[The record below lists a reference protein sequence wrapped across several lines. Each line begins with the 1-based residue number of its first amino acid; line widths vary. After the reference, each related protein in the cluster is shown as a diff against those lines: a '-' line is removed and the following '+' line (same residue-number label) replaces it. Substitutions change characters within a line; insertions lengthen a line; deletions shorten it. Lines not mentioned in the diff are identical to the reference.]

1 MNPILDELKVFTGN
15 GHPQLARSVC
25 EYLGIPLG
33 QAEVFKFANDNT
45 FVRIHENI
53 RQRDVFIIQPTCY
66 PVNDNL
72 MELLIMIDACKRA
85 SAGRITAVVPYYG
98 YGRTDKK
105 DQPRVPIT
113 ARLVADL
120 LTAAGADRLLTID
133 LHAGQ
138 IQGFFNIPVDELTTL
153 PLLGDYFAAKEIQ
166 DLVVV
171 AVDIGISKKARDIAE
186 RLGAPLAIIE
196 KRRMSNNDVSET
208 MNVIGEVE
216 GKIALV
222 NDRFAE
228 MSDYSV
234 EDAIGM
240 VPSDMNSPEERERAD
255 ARVRAITAGSPEPP
269 AEFSLLRKDGRLL
282 PINVHSKAIQHDGKP
297 AILTVVRDI
306 SQQRLAEEARQA
318 SEHRYR
324 TLYELAS
331 DAFLNVLPDGEIL
344 DANVAAATL

>member
-15 GHPQLARSVC
+15 GHPELAKSVC
-25 EYLGIPLG
+25 EYLDIPLG

-53 RQRDVFIIQPTCY
+53 RQRDVFIIQPTCF

-120 LTAAGADRLLTID
+120 LTAAGADRLLTVD

-196 KRRMSNNDVSET
+196 KRRMNNNDISET

-216 GKIALV
+216 GKTALV
-222 NDRFAE
+222 FDDE
-228 MSDYSV
+228 IV
-234 EDAIGM
+234 TG
-240 VPSDMNSPEERERAD
+240 
-255 ARVRAITAGSPEPP
+255 GSIVNAAKALYEQGVKDVFCCVTHPVL
-269 AEFSLLRKDGRLL
+269 SKDGSEIMAKSKFSEVVVTDTIPMPPEKRNGKFTVLSVAPLL
-282 PINVHSKAIQHDGKP
+282 GEAI
-297 AILTVVRDI
+297 
-306 SQQRLAEEARQA
+306 
-318 SEHRYR
+318 YR
-324 TLYELAS
+324 IHKGQSVGDL
-331 DAFLNVLPDGEIL
+331 FK
-344 DANVAAATL
+344 

>member
-15 GHPQLARSVC
+15 GHPELAQSVC
-25 EYLGIPLG
+25 EYLDIPLG
-33 QAEVFKFANDNT
+33 QAEVFKFANDNS
-45 FVRIHENI
+45 FVQIRENI

-72 MELLIMIDACKRA
+72 MELLIMIDAFKRA

-120 LTAAGADRLLTID
+120 LTAAGADRLLTVD

-153 PLLGDYFAAKEIQ
+153 PLMGQHFADKELQ

-171 AVDIGISKKARDIAE
+171 AVDIGISKKARDMAE

-196 KRRMSNNDVSET
+196 KRRTGNDDQNET
-208 MNVIGEVE
+208 MNVIGDVE
-216 GKIALV
+216 GKIALTFDDEIDTGGTIV
-222 NDRFAE
+222 NAAKALSEQGVKEVYACVTHPVLSRNAAE
-228 MSDYSV
+228 LMANSEFKEVVVTDTIPISAEKRNGKFTVLSV
-234 EDAIGM
+234 APLLGEAI
-240 VPSDMNSPEERERAD
+240 
-255 ARVRAITAGSPEPP
+255 
-269 AEFSLLRKDGRLL
+269 
-282 PINVHSKAIQHDGKP
+282 
-297 AILTVVRDI
+297 
-306 SQQRLAEEARQA
+306 
-318 SEHRYR
+318 YR
-324 TLYELAS
+324 IHKGQSVGDL
-331 DAFLNVLPDGEIL
+331 FK
-344 DANVAAATL
+344 

>member
-15 GHPQLARSVC
+15 GHPELAKSVC
-25 EYLGIPLG
+25 EYLDIPVG

-53 RQRDVFIIQPTCY
+53 RQRDVFIVQPTCY

-105 DQPRVPIT
+105 EQPRVPIT

-196 KRRMSNNDVSET
+196 KRRMGNNDVSET
-208 MNVIGEVE
+208 MNVIGDVE
-216 GKIALV
+216 GQFALV
-222 NDRFAE
+222 FDDE
-228 MSDYSV
+228 V
-234 EDAIGM
+234 VTG
-240 VPSDMNSPEERERAD
+240 
-255 ARVRAITAGSPEPP
+255 GSIVNAAKALSEQGVKEVFCCVTHPVL
-269 AEFSLLRKDGRLL
+269 SKDGFEVMAKSNFTEIVVTDTIPMSAENRNGKFTVLSVAPLL
-282 PINVHSKAIQHDGKP
+282 GEAI
-297 AILTVVRDI
+297 
-306 SQQRLAEEARQA
+306 
-318 SEHRYR
+318 YR
-324 TLYELAS
+324 IHKGQSVGDL
-331 DAFLNVLPDGEIL
+331 FK
-344 DANVAAATL
+344 

>member
-15 GHPQLARSVC
+15 GHPELAKSVC
-25 EYLGIPLG
+25 EYLDIPLG

-53 RQRDVFIIQPTCY
+53 RQRDVFIVQPTCF

-120 LTAAGADRLLTID
+120 LTAAGADRLLTVD

-186 RLGAPLAIIE
+186 HLGAPLAIIE
-196 KRRMSNNDVSET
+196 KRRMNNNDVSET
-208 MNVIGEVE
+208 MNVIGEVK
-216 GKIALV
+216 GKTSLVFDDEIVTGGSIVNAAKALYEQGV
-222 NDRFAE
+222 KDVFCCVTHPVL
-228 MSDYSV
+228 S
-234 EDAIGM
+234 
-240 VPSDMNSPEERERAD
+240 
-255 ARVRAITAGSPEPP
+255 
-269 AEFSLLRKDGRLL
+269 KDGFEIMAKSKFSEVVVTDTIPMPPEKRNGKFTILSVAPLL
-282 PINVHSKAIQHDGKP
+282 GEAI
-297 AILTVVRDI
+297 
-306 SQQRLAEEARQA
+306 
-318 SEHRYR
+318 YR
-324 TLYELAS
+324 IHKGQSVGDL
-331 DAFLNVLPDGEIL
+331 FK
-344 DANVAAATL
+344 

>member
-15 GHPQLARSVC
+15 GHPELANSVC
-25 EYLGIPLG
+25 EYLDISLG

-53 RQRDVFIIQPTCY
+53 RQRDVFIIQPTCF

-120 LTAAGADRLLTID
+120 LTAAGADRLLTVD

-196 KRRMSNNDVSET
+196 KRRMNNNDISET

-216 GKIALV
+216 GKTALV
-222 NDRFAE
+222 FDDE
-228 MSDYSV
+228 IV
-234 EDAIGM
+234 TG
-240 VPSDMNSPEERERAD
+240 
-255 ARVRAITAGSPEPP
+255 GSIVNAAKALYEQGVKDVFCCVTHPVL
-269 AEFSLLRKDGRLL
+269 SKDGSEVMAKSKFSEVVVTDTIPMPPEKRNGKFTVLSVAPLL
-282 PINVHSKAIQHDGKP
+282 GEAI
-297 AILTVVRDI
+297 
-306 SQQRLAEEARQA
+306 
-318 SEHRYR
+318 YR
-324 TLYELAS
+324 IHKGQSVGDL
-331 DAFLNVLPDGEIL
+331 FK
-344 DANVAAATL
+344 

>member
-25 EYLGIPLG
+25 EYLGIPMG
-33 QAEVFKFANDNT
+33 QADVFKFANDNT

-120 LTAAGADRLLTID
+120 LTAAGADRLLTVD

-138 IQGFFNIPVDELTTL
+138 IQGFFNIPVDELTAL
-153 PLLGDYFAAKEIQ
+153 PIMADYFAAKELQ

-171 AVDIGISKKARDIAE
+171 AVDIGISKKARDMAE

-196 KRRMSNNDVSET
+196 KRRTGNNDKNET
-208 MNVIGEVE
+208 MNVIGDVE
-216 GKIALV
+216 GKIALTFDDEIDTGGSVV
-222 NDRFAE
+222 NAAKALSE
-228 MSDYSV
+228 QGVTEIYCCV
-234 EDAIGM
+234 THP
-240 VPSDMNSPEERERAD
+240 V
-255 ARVRAITAGSPEPP
+255 
-269 AEFSLLRKDGRLL
+269 L
-282 PINVHSKAIQHDGKP
+282 SKN
-297 AILTVVRDI
+297 
-306 SQQRLAEEARQA
+306 A
-318 SEHRYR
+318 SELIAKSKFKEVVVADTIPMPDEKHNGKFTVLSVAPLLGEAIYR
-324 TLYELAS
+324 IHKGNSVGDL
-331 DAFLNVLPDGEIL
+331 FK
-344 DANVAAATL
+344 

>member
-15 GHPQLARSVC
+15 GHPELAQSVC
-25 EYLGIPLG
+25 EYLDIPLG
-33 QAEVFKFANDNT
+33 QAEVFKFANDNS
-45 FVRIHENI
+45 FVQIRENI

-72 MELLIMIDACKRA
+72 MELLIMIDAFKRA

-120 LTAAGADRLLTID
+120 LTAAGADRLLTVD

-153 PLLGDYFAAKEIQ
+153 PLMGQHFADKELQ

-171 AVDIGISKKARDIAE
+171 AVDIGISKKARDMAE

-196 KRRMSNNDVSET
+196 KRRTGNNDKNET
-208 MNVIGEVE
+208 MNVIGDVE
-216 GKIALV
+216 GKIALTFDDEIDTGGTIV
-222 NDRFAE
+222 NAAKARSEQGVKEVYACVTHPVLSRNAAE
-228 MSDYSV
+228 LMANSEFKEVVVTDTIPISTEKRNGKFTVLSV
-234 EDAIGM
+234 APLLGEAI
-240 VPSDMNSPEERERAD
+240 
-255 ARVRAITAGSPEPP
+255 
-269 AEFSLLRKDGRLL
+269 
-282 PINVHSKAIQHDGKP
+282 
-297 AILTVVRDI
+297 
-306 SQQRLAEEARQA
+306 
-318 SEHRYR
+318 YR
-324 TLYELAS
+324 IHKGQSVGDL
-331 DAFLNVLPDGEIL
+331 FK
-344 DANVAAATL
+344 